1 MSIRGLLR
9 SARIMLSVTAVLSIT
24 GYGMWVSW
32 PHVLRYGRSLPR
44 AGCEAAVVWIPITVL
59 AMVTFLGGTTLWLW
73 GIESIS
79 EDFTYGFHILW
90 LPIIALKIFGC
101 GALGTVVLYALLTM
115 G

>member
-1 MSIRGLLR
+1 MDRI
-9 SARIMLSVTAVLSIT
+9 ARRALSTTLSTVVVLSIT
-24 GYGMWVSW
+24 GYGTWVSW
-32 PHVLRYGRSLPR
+32 PYVLSYGRSLPS
-44 AGCEAAVVWIPITVL
+44 AGFEAAVVWIPITVL